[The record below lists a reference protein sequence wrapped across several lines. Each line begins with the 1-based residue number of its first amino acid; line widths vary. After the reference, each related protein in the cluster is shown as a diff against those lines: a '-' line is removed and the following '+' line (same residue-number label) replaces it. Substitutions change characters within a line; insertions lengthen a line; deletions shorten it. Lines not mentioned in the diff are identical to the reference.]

1 MLSSNFR
8 DNVNSDTAVS
18 TLFNRSL
25 PATLPSYINQQIV
38 MTIEKIFQDK
48 SIRAK
53 AKVSTIGEWL
63 LNGELP
69 LDELL
74 VYAEKQKA
82 TDKAT
87 CIEAVEFA
95 TRKTPGI
102 ANESLLAFVTTAL
115 ADDEPRV
122 KWESAKVIGNIAAL
136 FPAGLERSVANL
148 LTNAKNKGTV
158 VRWAAAYALAEI
170 LKLKTSANKELLM
183 EIEVLIGNEEDN
195 GVKKKY
201 LDALKKVK
209 K

>member
-1 MLSSNFR
+1 MLFGH
-8 DNVNSDTAVS
+8 DGFH
-18 TLFNRSL
+18 LINRSL
-25 PATLPSYINQQIV
+25 PATLPSYINRQIV

-170 LKLKTSANKELLM
+170 LKLKTSANKELLP